1 MEKRGTKISST
12 RASKT
17 PKRVHLEQRLLEH
30 PASFPT
36 HKSLSLREEF
46 EEGGG
51 WSSYVHHSSSTPFDT
66 QRERERKRHLYQRE
80 KKRERELTNGAR

>member
-66 QRERERKRHLYQRE
+66 QREREKKTPLPERE
-80 KKRERELTNGAR
+80 KERERAD